1 MKTYIKFLILS
12 VCSASLL
19 VFQNCSPGFK
29 ASVPESG
36 ESTLS
41 SSQNAFKCVANAQPS
56 PASAKRLSKLE
67 LQRTYALHL
76 AGYSAG
82 ERAAIKAAI
91 APFMQSI
98 PDDNGEKFD
107 TDDVALAQDHVAA
120 YFSAAKAFATEV
132 TKTLARTQTFMGACA
147 TTTPLTEA
155 CLDSFLSTQATKILR
170 RPLTGA
176 ELTSIKSDYLA
187 YSEKN
192 NQWLLTRLYMSPS
205 FIFHLE
211 LNGKNESPT
220 LLKVSP
226 YELASRISFYL
237 LKMAPDDVLLAAAAD
252 GTIVD
257 SDQITAQI
265 ARLAVQYPT
274 YYKATIDEFFS
285 GWLAYKNIAYPL
297 TPVEPSEVAF
307 AAGRKLSRQS
317 LINEMQG
324 MVRYYTNDVQGSFDD
339 LFLTTKSFAVDD
351 DLAAIYGVGK
361 WTGAKNALVDLPA
374 GERTGLLS
382 RAAFMVSGDANTSP
396 IIRGLMLRR
405 QFLCDEIP
413 QPPDDIANMVRDP
426 LPDPNASTRKR
437 FEDKTSS
444 TACTGCHALINP
456 LGFAME
462 NFDAFGRF
470 RTSEKLFDDAGN
482 LINQIKIDPVV
493 KPYLSY
499 NDGRTIA
506 SAAEFSQH
514 VAETGRARQ
523 CMTRSFFKFAYRE
536 NPNPIND
543 GCALVQIDQ
552 QVQGVGG
559 LNNMFLNAPL
569 AEAFQK
575 RKLD

>member
-1 MKTYIKFLILS
+1 MKINIKLLILS
-12 VCSASLL
+12 VCSATLL
-19 VFQNCSPGFK
+19 FFQNCSPGFK
-29 ASVPESG
+29 TNVSATG
-36 ESTLS
+36 ESSLS
-41 SSQNAFKCVANAQPS
+41 SSQNAFKCVANSQPS

-76 AGYSAG
+76 AGYSAS
-82 ERAAIKAAI
+82 EQAAIKTAI

-132 TKTLARTQTFMGACA
+132 TKTLARTKTFMGACA
-147 TTTPLTEA
+147 TTTPLTDP
-155 CLDSFLSTQATKILR
+155 CLDSFLSAQATKILR
-170 RPLTGA
+170 RPLTAPEVTAIKA
-176 ELTSIKSDYLA
+176 EYA
-187 YSEKN
+187 GYSEKN

-211 LNGKNESPT
+211 LDGQNESPT
-220 LLKVSP
+220 LLKISP

-237 LKMAPDDVLLAAAAD
+237 LKMAPDDALLAAAAG
-252 GTIVD
+252 GTLVEKD
-257 SDQITAQI
+257 KITSEI
-265 ARLAVQYPT
+265 ARLAAQYPT
-274 YYKATIDEFFS
+274 YYKATVDEFFA

-297 TPVEPSEVAF
+297 TPVELSEVAF

-324 MVRYYTNDVQGSFDD
+324 MVRHYTNDAQGSFDD

-351 DLAAIYGVGK
+351 DLAAIYGVSK
-361 WTGAKNALVDLPA
+361 WTGSKNALVDLPA
-374 GERTGLLS
+374 NERTGLLS

-444 TACTGCHALINP
+444 AACTGCHALINP

-462 NFDAFGRF
+462 NFDAFGRY

-482 LINQIKIDPVV
+482 MVNQIKIDPVV
-493 KPYLSY
+493 KPYLSF

-506 SAAEFSQH
+506 SAAEFSQAM
-514 VAETGRARQ
+514 AETGRARN
-523 CMTRSFFKFAYRE
+523 CMARSFFKFAYRE
-536 NPNPIND
+536 SPDPIND